1 MNTKVIY
8 DLCGIFVPKATLE
21 KGSFTGHSVSP
32 DFDCHYSVIFAYIF
46 DVNSSDSRQSGAVY
60 LSVLYAL
67 LSLND
72 EAWGTETE
80 YKVSYFLEC
89 I

>member
-1 MNTKVIY
+1 MWNFRVKT
-8 DLCGIFVPKATLE
+8 TLK
-21 KGSFTGHSVSP
+21 KGGFAGYSISSAFNFYCSVT
-32 DFDCHYSVIFAYIF
+32 IAYIL
-46 DVNSSDSRQSGAVY
+46 DANRHGSRQSGAVY

-67 LSLND
+67 FFLSD
-72 EAWGTETE
+72 ETWGRETE